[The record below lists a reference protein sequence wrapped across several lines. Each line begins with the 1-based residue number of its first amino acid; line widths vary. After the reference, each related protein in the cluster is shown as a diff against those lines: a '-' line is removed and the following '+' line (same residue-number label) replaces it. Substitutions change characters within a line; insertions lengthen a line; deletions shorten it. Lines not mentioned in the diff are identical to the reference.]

1 MYILAHLNVCTYVF
15 YLYEY
20 KVNYMSVRLLRWK
33 RRWSC
38 CAHVWLVCCCY
49 TSEFCL
55 SYFFT
60 RHNAAWTHCFALYS
74 PRALLGIFSKKYD
87 FELIHVEL
95 ELIRI
100 AGQIFTW
107 FILWI
112 DSHFSR
118 TDLELIHLLIVNWFI
133 CWSLFLFR
141 RNTARNFC
149 ALRFTL
155 YFP

>member
-1 MYILAHLNVCTYVF
+1 MYIWAHVYACAYVF
-15 YLYEY
+15 DLYEY
-20 KVNYMSVRLLRWK
+20 KVNYMSVRLLRRK
-33 RRWSC
+33 RRRSC

-49 TSEFCL
+49 TSDFRL
-55 SYFFT
+55 SYFFS
-60 RHNAAWTHCFALYS
+60 RRNAAWTHCLSLYL
-74 PRALLGIFSKKYD
+74 PRALLGILSRKYD
-87 FELIHVEL
+87 FELIHVDF
-95 ELIRI
+95 ELIHI
-100 AGQIFTW
+100 AGQILTW
-107 FILWI
+107 FIFWI
-112 DSHFSR
+112 DSCFSR